1 VVQADRWD
9 PALDR
14 GLQSGLLAFR
24 WIAGVWMVAIL
35 LVDEEALGRPV
46 LATILVGAAVAVTVG
61 YSVALWRD
69 PGRTVR
75 PAEVVGE
82 VAVGATL
89 SLADGA
95 VWDAEHSQS
104 LGSAWPLAGVL
115 SAGIVGG
122 AGSGIAAGAVIGLAR
137 LGALLIDSSVDWDED
152 ELVSAASTLVLYVLA
167 GGIAG
172 YAATRLRKADRHL
185 SLATAREE
193 VAVDLHDGV
202 LQTLA
207 VVQRRSDDPEL
218 VRLARDQERR
228 LRDYLFGATDRRG
241 LEAALRDEAA
251 TFEQVHHV
259 RTNVVLGGDLPALG
273 DEPTEA
279 LVGAVQEALANAGK
293 HAEASSVTIYA
304 EPADE
309 SGVFCTVKDDGR
321 GFDPATVTEGV
332 GLGRSIR
339 ERVERVG
346 GTATWHSTPGTGTE
360 IRLEVP
366 A

>member
-1 VVQADRWD
+1 MPADRWD

-24 WIAGVWMVAIL
+24 WIAGGWMVAIL
-35 LVDEEALGRPV
+35 LVDREALGRPV
-46 LATILVGAAVAVTVG
+46 LATLLVGAAMAVTVAL
-61 YSVALWRD
+61 SVALWRD
-69 PGRTVR
+69 PARMVR
-75 PAEVVGE
+75 PAEALGE

-95 VWDAEHSQS
+95 VWDADHSQS

-122 AGSGIAAGAVIGLAR
+122 AGLGMVAGAVIGLAR
-137 LGALLIDSSVDWDED
+137 LGAQLVDSSVDWGED
-152 ELVSAASTLVLYVLA
+152 ELVSAASTLVLYLLA
-167 GGIAG
+167 GGITG
-172 YAATRLRKADRHL
+172 YAATRLRKADRRL
-185 SLATAREE
+185 SLAQAREE

-241 LEAALRDEAA
+241 LEAALREEAA
-251 TFEQVHHV
+251 VFEQVHHV
-259 RTNVVLGGDLPALG
+259 RTSVVLGGELPALADG
-273 DEPTEA
+273 AGEA
-279 LVGAVQEALANAGK
+279 LLGAVQEALANVGK
-293 HAEASSVTIYA
+293 HAGAASVTIYA
-304 EPADE
+304 EPADD

-339 ERVERVG
+339 DRVERVG
-346 GTATWHSTPGTGTE
+346 GTASWHSSPEGGTE
-360 IRLEVP
+360 VRLAVP
-366 A
+366 G

>member
-1 VVQADRWD
+1 VQVDRWD

-24 WIAGVWMVAIL
+24 WIAGAWMVAIL
-35 LVDEEALGRPV
+35 LVDREALGRPV
-46 LATILVGAAVAVTVG
+46 LATLLVGAALAVTVG
-61 YSVALWRD
+61 WSVALWRD
-69 PGRTVR
+69 PAWTLR
-75 PAEVVGE
+75 PVEVVGE

-95 VWDAEHSQS
+95 VWDADHSQS

-115 SAGIVGG
+115 SAGITGG
-122 AGSGIAAGAVIGLAR
+122 ALPGIGAGAAIGLAR
-137 LGALLIDSSVDWDED
+137 LGAQLIDSSVDWGED

-172 YAATRLRKADRHL
+172 YAATRLRHADRRL

-218 VRLARDQERR
+218 VALARDQERR
-228 LRDYLFGATDRRG
+228 LRDYLFGGTDRRS
-241 LEAALRDEAA
+241 LEVALREEAAA
-251 TFEQVHHV
+251 FERAHHV
-259 RTNVVLGGDLPALG
+259 RTSVVLGGELPVL
-273 DEPTEA
+273 DEAATEA

-304 EPADE
+304 EPADD

-321 GFDPATVTEGV
+321 GFEPATVTEGV

-339 ERVERVG
+339 DRLERVG
-346 GTATWHSTPGTGTE
+346 GTASWQTAPGRGTE
-360 IRLEVP
+360 VRLEVP

>member
-1 VVQADRWD
+1 MQADRWD

-14 GLQSGLLAFR
+14 GLQSGLVAFR
-24 WIAGVWMVAIL
+24 WIAGGWMVAIL
-35 LVDEEALGRPV
+35 LVDREALGRPV
-46 LATILVGAAVAVTVG
+46 LATALVAAAMAVTVG

-69 PGRTVR
+69 PDRTLR

-82 VAVGATL
+82 VVVGATL

-95 VWDAEHSQS
+95 VWDADHSQS

-115 SAGIVGG
+115 SMGIVAG
-122 AGSGIAAGAVIGLAR
+122 AVPGVAAGAVIGLAR
-137 LGALLIDSSVDWDED
+137 LGSQVIDSSVDWGED
-152 ELVSAASTLVLYVLA
+152 ELVSAASTLMLYVLA

-172 YAATRLRKADRHL
+172 YAATRLRKADRRL
-185 SLATAREE
+185 SLATARDE

-218 VRLARDQERR
+218 VALARNQERR
-228 LRDYLFGATDRRG
+228 LRDYLFGATDRRS
-241 LEAALRDEAA
+241 LETALRDEAA

-293 HAEASSVTIYA
+293 HAGASSVTIYA
-304 EPADE
+304 EPADDD
-309 SGVFCTVKDDGR
+309 GVFCTVKDDGR
-321 GFDPATVTEGV
+321 GFDPTTVTEGV

-339 ERVERVG
+339 DRIERVG
-346 GTATWHSTPGTGTE
+346 GTASWRSAPGGGTE
-360 IRLEVP
+360 VRLEVP

>member
-1 VVQADRWD
+1 VAADRWD

-24 WIAGVWMVAIL
+24 WIAGGWMVAIL
-35 LVDEEALGRPV
+35 LVDREALGRPV
-46 LATILVGAAVAVTVG
+46 LAWLLVAAAMAVTLG
-61 YSVALWRD
+61 WSVALWRD
-69 PGRTVR
+69 PGRTLR

-95 VWDAEHSQS
+95 VWDADHSQS

-122 AGSGIAAGAVIGLAR
+122 ALPGMAAGAVIGLAR
-137 LGALLIDSSVDWDED
+137 LGALLIDSSVEWGED
-152 ELVSAASTLVLYVLA
+152 ELVSAASTLMLYVLA
-167 GGIAG
+167 GGISG
-172 YAATRLRKADRHL
+172 YAATRLRKADRRL

-218 VRLARDQERR
+218 VDLARDQERR
-228 LRDYLFGATDRRG
+228 LRDYLFGATDRRS
-241 LEAALRDEAA
+241 LEAALQDEAA
-251 TFEQVHHV
+251 TFERVHHV
-259 RTNVVLGGDLPALG
+259 RTSVVFGGDLPDLAQERA
-273 DEPTEA
+273 DA

-293 HAEASSVTIYA
+293 HAGASSVTIYA
-304 EPADE
+304 EPADD

-321 GFDPATVTEGV
+321 GFDPATVREGV
-332 GLGRSIR
+332 GLDRSIR
-339 ERVERVG
+339 DRVERVG
-346 GTATWHSTPGTGTE
+346 GTATWRSVAGQGTE
-360 IRLEVP
+360 VRLAVP
-366 A
+366 S

>member
-1 VVQADRWD
+1 MQADRWD

-24 WIAGVWMVAIL
+24 WIAGGWMVAIL
-35 LVDEEALGRPV
+35 LVDREALGRPV
-46 LATILVGAAVAVTVG
+46 LAGLLVAAAMAVTVG
-61 YSVALWRD
+61 HTVALWRD
-69 PGRTVR
+69 PGRTLR
-75 PAEVVGE
+75 PVEVVGE

-95 VWDAEHSQS
+95 VWNADHSQS

-122 AGSGIAAGAVIGLAR
+122 AAPGMAAGAAIGLGR
-137 LGALLIDSSVDWDED
+137 LGAQLIDSSVAWGED
-152 ELVSAASTLVLYVLA
+152 ELVSAASTLMLFLLA
-167 GGIAG
+167 GGISG
-172 YAATRLRKADRHL
+172 YAATRLRTADRRL

-218 VRLARDQERR
+218 VSLARDQERR
-228 LRDYLFGATDRRG
+228 LRDYLFGATDQRG
-241 LEAALRDEAA
+241 VEAALREEAS

-259 RTNVVLGGDLPALG
+259 RTSVVLGGELPILAAG
-273 DEPTEA
+273 PADA

-293 HAEASSVTIYA
+293 HAGASSVTIYA
-304 EPADE
+304 EPADDR
-309 SGVFCTVKDDGR
+309 GVFCTVKDDGR
-321 GFDPATVTEGV
+321 GFDPDTVTEGV

-339 ERVERVG
+339 DRVERVG
-346 GTATWHSTPGTGTE
+346 GTASWRSAPGRGTE
-360 IRLEVP
+360 VRLEVP

>member
-1 VVQADRWD
+1 VQADRWD

-24 WIAGVWMVAIL
+24 WVAGVWMVAIL
-35 LVDEEALGRPV
+35 LVDREALGRPV
-46 LATILVGAAVAVTVG
+46 LAGALVGLAMAATIAWT
-61 YSVALWRD
+61 VALWRD
-69 PGRTVR
+69 PGRTPRV
-75 PAEVVGE
+75 AEVVAE

-95 VWDAEHSQS
+95 VWDADHSQS

-115 SAGIVGG
+115 SMGIVAG
-122 AGSGIAAGAVIGLAR
+122 AGPGVVAGAAVGLAR
-137 LGALLIDSSVDWDED
+137 LGAQLIDSSVDWGED
-152 ELVSAASTLVLYVLA
+152 ELVSAASTLMLYVLA
-167 GGIAG
+167 GGICG
-172 YAATRLRKADRHL
+172 YAATRLRKADRRL

-218 VRLARDQERR
+218 RTLARDQERR
-228 LRDYLFGATDRRG
+228 LRDYLFGGSDHRG
-241 LEAALRDEAA
+241 LEAALREEAS
-251 TFEQVHHV
+251 TFEQLHHV
-259 RTNVVLGGDLPALG
+259 RTSVVLGGDLPALPE
-273 DEPTEA
+273 DRTDA

-293 HAEASSVTIYA
+293 HAAATSVTIYA
-304 EPADE
+304 EPADDD
-309 SGVFCTVKDDGR
+309 GVFCTVKDDGR
-321 GFDPATVTEGV
+321 GFDPEAVTEGV

-339 ERVERVG
+339 DRIERVG
-346 GTATWHSTPGTGTE
+346 GQASWRSAPGRGTE
-360 IRLEVP
+360 VRLEVP